1 MTATAREITVL
12 STTALQTTL
21 EALAPEFER
30 ATGYRLTFHFG
41 PSGRMANR
49 VGDGEANDLAI
60 VTGAGIDD
68 LVAKGRIVAGTRADI
83 ARSKIGAAVQKGSR
97 RPDIS
102 TVAAFKQTL
111 LEADTIGMSNPVG
124 GGQSGAHLAKV
135 FETLGIADAMKIKS
149 TYGPGGP
156 EGLIGKYLLRKEVE
170 FGLQQMPE
178 LMAVD
183 GIDILGP
190 IPAELQLDT
199 VFSAGIST
207 AAKNPDGAKKWI
219 DYLRTPPAVAVIEAK
234 GMQKG

>member
-1 MTATAREITVL
+1 MTMTGITVL

-21 EALAPEFER
+21 EALAPEFQR
-30 ATGYRLTFHFG
+30 ATGYHLTFHFG

-49 VGDGEANDLAI
+49 VRDGEANDLAI

-68 LVAKGRIVAGTRADI
+68 LVSKGRIVAGTRGDI
-83 ARSKIGAAVQKGSR
+83 ARSKIGAAVQKGAP

-102 TVAAFKQTL
+102 TVDAFKRTL
-111 LEADTIGMSNPVG
+111 LAATTIGMSNPVG

-135 FETLGIADAMKIKS
+135 FERLGISDAMQVKA

-207 AAKNPDGAKKWI
+207 AAKNPEGAKQWI
-219 DYLRTPPAVAVIEAK
+219 AYLRSPAAVAVIEAK
-234 GMQKG
+234 GMQQG

>member
-1 MTATAREITVL
+1 MTTEHEITVL

-21 EALAPEFER
+21 EALAPEFQR
-30 ATGYRLTFHFG
+30 STGYRLTFHFG
-41 PSGRMANR
+41 PSGRMASR
-49 VGDGEANDLAI
+49 VGDGETNDLAI
-60 VTGAGIDD
+60 VTSAGIDD

-83 ARSKIGAAVQKGSR
+83 ARSKIGAAVQNGAP

-102 TVAAFKQTL
+102 TVETFKRTL
-111 LEADTIGMSNPVG
+111 LAATTIGMSNPVG

-135 FETLGIADAMKIKS
+135 FERLGIANAMSVKS

-207 AAKNPDGAKKWI
+207 AAKNPEGAKQWI
-219 DYLRTPPAVAVIEAK
+219 DYLRSPSAATVIAAM
-234 GMQKG
+234 GMHAG

>member
-1 MTATAREITVL
+1 MTVAAREIVVL

-21 EALAPEFER
+21 EALAPTFER
-30 ATGYRLTFHFG
+30 TTGYRLTFHFG

-68 LVAKGRIVAGTRADI
+68 LVVKRRTMPGTRADI
-83 ARSKIGAAVQKGSR
+83 ARSKIGAAVQKGAP

-102 TVAAFKQTL
+102 SVDAFKRTL
-111 LEADTIGMSNPVG
+111 SAAKTIGMSNPVG

-135 FETLGIADAMKIKS
+135 FETLGIAEAMKIKA

-178 LMAVD
+178 LMAVE

-207 AAKNPDGAKKWI
+207 AAKNADGAKQWI
-219 DYLRTPPAVAVIEAK
+219 DYLRMPTAAAVIEAK
-234 GMQKG
+234 GMQPG

>member
-124 GGQSGAHLAKV
+124 GAHLAKV

-207 AAKNPDGAKKWI
+207 AANNPDGAKQWI
-219 DYLRTPPAVAVIEAK
+219 DYLRTLPAVAVIEAK
-234 GMQKG
+234 GMQPG